1 MFTSSVSCMTSP
13 SIIAN
18 NNCAV
23 TSARTPVMETVL
35 QRYRRLGISDDIYAE
50 QVIVTADTGFANEA
64 NMNMLHHHNINAFI
78 PDNKFRSQVLT
89 MRVTKLDA
97 NRLIKKVEVEK
108 SGQSVTLEAVTI
120 NIYLLLFY
128 QLRTN

>member
-1 MFTSSVSCMTSP
+1 MTTP

-23 TSARTPVMETVL
+23 TPARTPVIETVL
-35 QRYRRLGISDDIYAE
+35 QGYRRFGVTDDIYAE

-78 PDNKFRSQVLT
+78 PDNKFRSRVLT
-89 MRVTKLDA
+89 MKVTKLDA
-97 NRLIKKVEVEK
+97 NRLIKKAEVEK
-108 SGQSVTLEAVTI
+108 SGQSVTLEANTI
-120 NIYLLLFY
+120 NRYLLIFY